1 MALGPEHKLQVAVKK
16 WVRESVLAPHVF
28 LAFDRT
34 QKHSMLQ
41 HIAEKNRG
49 VRAGTPDLCLLIG
62 GAAVWTEL
70 KAPKGVV
77 SDAQITLH
85 QDMDRAGFVVSVVRS
100 VREYAD
106 DLTARHVGLA
116 RGAVER
122 ADGLDR
128 GLAQERPAPG
138 GKGRRKSSKPM
149 REKPE
154 ASRIRAGHRLAAKG
168 LFLA

>member
-1 MALGPEHKLQVAVKK
+1 MALGPEHKLQVAVKR

-34 QKHSMLQ
+34 AKHSPLQ

-49 VRAGTPDLCLLIG
+49 VRAGTPDLCLCVE

-77 SDAQITLH
+77 SDAQLTLH

-106 DLTARHVGLA
+106 DLISRHVGIA
-116 RGAVER
+116 RGALER

-128 GLAQERPAPG
+128 MLAQERPSPG
-138 GKGRRKSSKPM
+138 GKGRRKPM

-168 LFLA
+168 LFLG